1 LKVFGFFPKKFY
13 QISNTGSPP
22 VSVYNQSLRQMS
34 ISDTI
39 SEEKHNILDKA
50 TFLGLHF
57 LQEIK
62 VTHCSLQNQD
72 VAVEIQR

>member
-1 LKVFGFFPKKFY
+1 M
-13 QISNTGSPP
+13 
-22 VSVYNQSLRQMS
+22 YNQSLRQMS